1 MQFTMEIIVS
11 IFLVFGAFFMLVG
24 SIGMVRLPDLF
35 MRLHAPTKS
44 STLGLGSFLIASMIF
59 FAFQGRFGF
68 AELLITLL
76 AFITAPVSANL
87 IAQAALH
94 LRLRS
99 LSGEVPEAIQKLLPR
114 LQNPEETEVLM
125 VTLPETTP
133 VYESMRLADD
143 LDRANIAH
151 TWWLVNQSMVATHT
165 NNAVLKAIASNEIK
179 WIEKVAKLSDN
190 KYAVE
195 KWQPNFEK

>member
-1 MQFTMEIIVS
+1 MQITMEIIVS

-44 STLGLGSFLIASMIF
+44 STLGLGSFLVASMIF

-99 LSGEVPEAIQKLLPR
+99 LSGEVPEAIERPLPWDR
-114 LQNPEETEVLM
+114 YKIGQRFSQNKPPMEPPQE
-125 VTLPETTP
+125 
-133 VYESMRLADD
+133 
-143 LDRANIAH
+143 
-151 TWWLVNQSMVATHT
+151 
-165 NNAVLKAIASNEIK
+165 
-179 WIEKVAKLSDN
+179 
-190 KYAVE
+190 
-195 KWQPNFEK
+195 

>member
-1 MQFTMEIIVS
+1 MQFVMEIIVS
-11 IFLVFGAFFMLVG
+11 VFLVFGAFFMLVG

-99 LSGEVPEAIQKLLPR
+99 LSGEVPEAIERPLPWDR
-114 LQNPEETEVLM
+114 YKIGQRFSQNKPPM
-125 VTLPETTP
+125 DPP
-133 VYESMRLADD
+133 KD
-143 LDRANIAH
+143 
-151 TWWLVNQSMVATHT
+151 
-165 NNAVLKAIASNEIK
+165 
-179 WIEKVAKLSDN
+179 
-190 KYAVE
+190 
-195 KWQPNFEK
+195 

>member
-11 IFLVFGAFFMLVG
+11 VFLVFGAFFMLVG

-99 LSGEVPEAIQKLLPR
+99 LSGEVPEAIERPLPWDR
-114 LQNPEETEVLM
+114 YKIGQRFSQNKPPM
-125 VTLPETTP
+125 
-133 VYESMRLADD
+133 
-143 LDRANIAH
+143 
-151 TWWLVNQSMVATHT
+151 
-165 NNAVLKAIASNEIK
+165 
-179 WIEKVAKLSDN
+179 
-190 KYAVE
+190 
-195 KWQPNFEK
+195 

>member
-1 MQFTMEIIVS
+1 MQFVMEIIVS
-11 IFLVFGAFFMLVG
+11 VFLVVGAFFMLVG

-99 LSGEVPEAIQKLLPR
+99 LSGEVPESIERPLPWDR
-114 LQNPEETEVLM
+114 YKIGQRFSQNKPPMDPPKE
-125 VTLPETTP
+125 
-133 VYESMRLADD
+133 
-143 LDRANIAH
+143 
-151 TWWLVNQSMVATHT
+151 
-165 NNAVLKAIASNEIK
+165 
-179 WIEKVAKLSDN
+179 
-190 KYAVE
+190 
-195 KWQPNFEK
+195 

>member
-1 MQFTMEIIVS
+1 MQFVMEIIVS
-11 IFLVFGAFFMLVG
+11 VFLIFGAFFMLVG
-24 SIGMVRLPDLF
+24 SIGMIRLPDLF

-99 LSGEVPEAIQKLLPR
+99 LSGEVPEAIERPLPWDR
-114 LQNPEETEVLM
+114 YKIGQRFSQNKPPMNPPKE
-125 VTLPETTP
+125 
-133 VYESMRLADD
+133 
-143 LDRANIAH
+143 
-151 TWWLVNQSMVATHT
+151 
-165 NNAVLKAIASNEIK
+165 
-179 WIEKVAKLSDN
+179 
-190 KYAVE
+190 
-195 KWQPNFEK
+195 

>member
-11 IFLVFGAFFMLVG
+11 VFLIFGAFFMLVG

-99 LSGEVPEAIQKLLPR
+99 LSGEVPEAIERPLPWDR
-114 LQNPEETEVLM
+114 YKIGQRFSQNKPPMEPPKE
-125 VTLPETTP
+125 
-133 VYESMRLADD
+133 
-143 LDRANIAH
+143 
-151 TWWLVNQSMVATHT
+151 
-165 NNAVLKAIASNEIK
+165 
-179 WIEKVAKLSDN
+179 
-190 KYAVE
+190 
-195 KWQPNFEK
+195 

>member
-1 MQFTMEIIVS
+1 MQITMEIIVS

-99 LSGEVPEAIQKLLPR
+99 LSGEVPEAIERPLPWDR
-114 LQNPEETEVLM
+114 YKIGQRFSQNKP
-125 VTLPETTP
+125 P
-133 VYESMRLADD
+133 
-143 LDRANIAH
+143 
-151 TWWLVNQSMVATHT
+151 
-165 NNAVLKAIASNEIK
+165 
-179 WIEKVAKLSDN
+179 IEPPQ
-190 KYAVE
+190 E
-195 KWQPNFEK
+195 

>member
-11 IFLVFGAFFMLVG
+11 VFLVFGAFFMLVG
-24 SIGMVRLPDLF
+24 SLGMVRLPDLF

-99 LSGEVPEAIQKLLPR
+99 LSGEVPEAIERPLPWDR
-114 LQNPEETEVLM
+114 YKIGQRFSQNKPPMEPPKE
-125 VTLPETTP
+125 
-133 VYESMRLADD
+133 
-143 LDRANIAH
+143 
-151 TWWLVNQSMVATHT
+151 
-165 NNAVLKAIASNEIK
+165 
-179 WIEKVAKLSDN
+179 
-190 KYAVE
+190 
-195 KWQPNFEK
+195 